1 MATVKQPIPQA
12 ESEIKKPICGIVMPI
27 SAIDDCSVAH
37 WEEVK
42 TILFDAISSAGY
54 EANLVSDADDS
65 GVIQKRIV
73 QNLYSNEIVVCD
85 VSCKNPNVMFELGMR
100 LVFDKPT
107 IIVMDDGTNYSFDT
121 GIIEHLTYPRDL
133 SYFKI
138 VKFKET
144 LRDKIKGTIEKAK
157 KPDYTTFLKNFG
169 QFTVAKIESRE
180 GSINEAILSRLD
192 DMSRQIMIIRNSQP
206 NFLRRDIS
214 NYDIDTIR
222 NVIRR
227 YINEYIEKYNI
238 NANKEFSDD
247 DKMQLYNYIIN
258 HVHTGELPRDL
269 SHSTFKKLIDEQ
281 I

>member
-1 MATVKQPIPQA
+1 MATEKQPQQT
-12 ESEIKKPICGIVMPI
+12 ELKTKKPICGIVMPI
-27 SAIDDCSVAH
+27 SSIEDCSSTH
-37 WEEVK
+37 WDEVK
-42 TILFDAISSAGY
+42 RILTDAISSAGY

>member
-1 MATVKQPIPQA
+1 MATVKQPIQRTEP
-12 ESEIKKPICGIVMPI
+12 ELKKPTCGIVMPI
-27 SAIDDCSVAH
+27 SAIEDCPAEH
-37 WEEVK
+37 WIEVK
-42 TILFDAISSAGY
+42 TILIDAISSAGY

-65 GVIQKRIV
+65 GVIQRRIV
-73 QNLYSNEIVVCD
+73 QNLYDNEIVVCD

-100 LVFDKPT
+100 LAFDKPT
-107 IIVMDDGTNYSFDT
+107 IIVMDDRSNYSFDT

-157 KPDYTTFLKNFG
+157 RPDYTTFLKNFG

-180 GSINEAILSRLD
+180 GSIDEAILSRLD
-192 DMSRQIMIIRNSQP
+192 DMSRQIMAIRNSQP

-214 NYDIDTIR
+214 NYDIDIIR

-227 YINEYIEKYNI
+227 YIQEYFEKYNVSMD
-238 NANKEFSDD
+238 KEFTDD
-247 DKMQLYNYIIN
+247 DKEQIYNYIIK
-258 HVHTGELPRDL
+258 HVYPGELP
-269 SHSTFKKLIDEQ
+269 HSIFKKLIDEL